1 MPSLAVRIVFVAL
14 LIGIGG
20 VVWLAQRS
28 ADELHRFRTDD
39 PAVWEP
45 MIAEFE
51 RAAAEAPP
59 APGSVLFLGASA
71 IRFWDS
77 LADDMA
83 PLPAVGRGFGGA
95 KVADVHHFADRLLLP
110 DTGAIVLSI
119 GGNDLFQMAG
129 SNAGTVD
136 EVAAKTRALL
146 TRLAELAPGVPIYTL
161 AIRPPIRDPAGR
173 DPASQVNAQLEAF
186 AAETD
191 GVIYLDPND
200 PLYQESGE
208 WAPEYRAWNRSQLSR
223 EGYRVWSAPIR
234 ERLLRDLS

>member
-95 KVADVHHFADRLLLP
+95 KVADVHHFADLRCVIEK
-110 DTGAIVLSI
+110 DFDVGA
-119 GGNDLFQMAG
+119 F
-129 SNAGTVD
+129 
-136 EVAAKTRALL
+136 
-146 TRLAELAPGVPIYTL
+146 
-161 AIRPPIRDPAGR
+161 
-173 DPASQVNAQLEAF
+173 
-186 AAETD
+186 
-191 GVIYLDPND
+191 
-200 PLYQESGE
+200 
-208 WAPEYRAWNRSQLSR
+208 
-223 EGYRVWSAPIR
+223 
-234 ERLLRDLS
+234 